1 MQRCRDLRLIVYLPY
16 APTFS
21 CSFVHLIECL
31 LYAEPYLN
39 LTAIR
44 VRIRSMKK
52 MSSSGNGSGN
62 IATATALQYKI
73 SLISFSFY
81 PSRFPLPLPVPPM
94 HTHSPHCPVPA
105 SRFSLFLFV
114 FLCGCRCLCGTA
126 DKTDE
131 KFHRRASVKMGVRV
145 IYRTDVFHHHTAP
158 EHCAS
163 FAGQHGPCA
172 VQSPP
177 ASSTPPLS
185 SESTNLSND
194 PTSSSTATAGTSTG
208 YGPVFAAAG
217 AGGKSKS
224 KSERGDSFPKLRL
237 SPKSFRFS
245 GRFGRS
251 KSEIEKCPNDP
262 FQCYSKS
269 FQEVSILY
277 IETML

>member
-1 MQRCRDLRLIVYLPY
+1 
-16 APTFS
+16 
-21 CSFVHLIECL
+21 
-31 LYAEPYLN
+31 
-39 LTAIR
+39 
-44 VRIRSMKK
+44 

-62 IATATALQYKI
+62 IATATDFQYQI
-73 SLISFSFY
+73 SLIFFSLY
-81 PSRFPLPLPVPPM
+81 PSRSPLPLSFSLSLFPQCTPVPR
-94 HTHSPHCPVPA
+94 TVLALVLS
-105 SRFSLFLFV
+105 FLSLPLSLIV
-114 FLCGCRCLCGTA
+114 CRTA

-172 VQSPP
+172 AQSPP

-185 SESTNLSND
+185 SESTNLSNEA
-194 PTSSSTATAGTSTG
+194 TSSSTTTAGTSTG

-217 AGGKSKS
+217 AGGKGKS

-262 FQCYSKS
+262 FHCYSKS
-269 FQEVSILY
+269 FQEVSVC
-277 IETML
+277 ERES